1 MAVKVGIIGAAGYTG
16 GEMIRILLNHP
27 DVEIAY
33 ANSDSNGGKLVSDVH
48 TDLLG
53 VTDLKFSE
61 GYSFDQ
67 VDALMICRGHGQTK
81 TFIEANTIP
90 AHIKIIDLSNDY
102 RLTGSDSNIDQDFVY
117 GLPEMQKD
125 VIAKA
130 TNIANPGCFATC
142 IQLGLLPLAKA
153 GLIKS
158 DIHVSAMTGST
169 GAGQSLSQTSHFSWR
184 NNNISCY
191 KMFSH
196 QHLGEIKQNLADL
209 QDGLS
214 PVVNFVPYR
223 GNFTRGI
230 LASIYLDFDQDL
242 ESAQA
247 LFDDYYKDHPFV
259 FRSEK
264 NIDLKQVVNSNRN
277 LIYLEKHD
285 NKLLIIS
292 ATDNLI
298 KGASGTAVQN
308 MNLMFGLDEMA
319 GLGIKSIAF

>member
-1 MAVKVGIIGAAGYTG
+1 MTVKVGIIGAAGYTG

-27 DVEIAY
+27 EVEIVY
-33 ANSDSNGGKLVSDVH
+33 ANSDSNGGKRVSDVH
-48 TDLLG
+48 TDLIG
-53 VTDLKFSE
+53 VTDLRFSE
-61 GYSFDQ
+61 GYSFDT
-67 VDALMICRGHGQTK
+67 VDALMICRGHGQTRA
-81 TFIEANTIP
+81 FIEGNDIP
-90 AHIKIIDLSNDY
+90 SNVKIIDLSNDY
-102 RLTGSDSNIDQDFVY
+102 RLNGSDSGIKQNFVY
-117 GLPEMQKD
+117 GLPEMQKEK
-125 VIAKA
+125 IASA
-130 TNIANPGCFATC
+130 SNIANPGCFATC
-142 IQLGLLPLAKA
+142 IQVGILPLAYA

-169 GAGQSLSQTSHFSWR
+169 GAGQKLASTSHFSWR

-196 QHLGEIKQNLADL
+196 QHLGEIKQSLKQL
-209 QDGLS
+209 QDGLE

-230 LASIYLDFDQDL
+230 LASIYLDFDGDL
-242 ESAQA
+242 ESAQN
-247 LFDDYYKDHPFV
+247 LFDTYYKDHPFV
-259 FRSEK
+259 VRSEK
-264 NIDLKQVVNSNRN
+264 NIDLKQVVNSNRC

-308 MNLMFGLDEMA
+308 LNLMFGLDEKA